1 MDKVV
6 LALEKIGSV
15 LVDRRLWMAVI
26 AVSVA
31 LATLGATQR
40 ELSEEEVAPVLEAFA
55 ELAFAL
61 AKVLAILAPLFKLI
75 SSWTVRPPSG
85 LDFKETR
92 ATIIR

>member
-1 MDKVV
+1 MDKVIKT
-6 LALEKIGSV
+6 LEKIGTL

-26 AVSVA
+26 AVSVM
-31 LATLGATQR
+31 LAAVGVMDKELDETQ
-40 ELSEEEVAPVLEAFA
+40 VAPVFQAVADLII
-55 ELAFAL
+55 AL

-85 LDFKETR
+85 LTFKETR